1 MIFPAVLLSLKGV
14 WKNVMG
20 LVEFG
25 GTLVKIQRDFKPIVK
40 VVLHNW
46 NTALMYGIKMA
57 VGMSVEI
64 ALILFDRKTEF
75 SSEDIK
81 GNPSKC
87 WGFSLPYLFG
97 VTVFGVTG
105 GVGCIGV
112 GDCTDDGLT

>member
-1 MIFPAVLLSLKGV
+1 MIFRAVLLSLKGV
-14 WKNVMG
+14 WKSVMG

-25 GTLVKIQRDFKPIVK
+25 GTLVKQRRDFKPIVK
-40 VVLHNW
+40 GVLRNW
-46 NTALMYGIKMA
+46 NTVLMYGMKMA

-75 SSEDIK
+75 LSENIK

-87 WGFSLPYLFG
+87 WGFSLPYL
-97 VTVFGVTG
+97 FGVTG

>member
-1 MIFPAVLLSLKGV
+1 MIFRAVLLSLKGV

-25 GTLVKIQRDFKPIVK
+25 GTLVKRQRDFKPIVK
-40 VVLHNW
+40 VVLRNW
-46 NTALMYGIKMA
+46 NTALMYGTKMA

-64 ALILFDRKTEF
+64 APILFDRKTEF

-81 GNPSKC
+81 GIKGNPSKC
-87 WGFSLPYLFG
+87 WGFSLPYL
-97 VTVFGVTG
+97 FGVTG